1 MLCFTPEYEAA
12 QAKYQVVDDEKRK
25 IHKQIMDIG
34 GNKLKAAESKLI
46 MVNNQIDVVMAKI
59 TKANVAVKTAKR

>member
-1 MLCFTPEYEAA
+1 M
-12 QAKYQVVDDEKRK
+12 DDEKRK